1 VLATPVMRA
10 EERVPV
16 APPPPRVVGNRNT
29 GAYPRVPQRRQSSPW
44 LLVTLVILG
53 LLALGALGTGLY
65 LANRTPQS
73 VVPAIQGQTQTD
85 ANALLSQAKLHGAP
99 QTVFDASCVK
109 DTVTHQDTPAGRKV
123 TEGSAVSYEVC
134 GGPQSTTVP
143 QLAGLTQEQAATA
156 LQQNHLVAKFVS
168 VDGLKDAKGK
178 VEPGSISPKE
188 GQSVAE
194 NTTVTV
200 GISQGNQNVV
210 PDLTSMTQDEAAA
223 TLSQLG
229 FTRFSFVQ
237 RGGATP
243 DQVGKVTGQTVSK
256 GTTKFLTDPFTV
268 FIGKSDQPS
277 SSPSVSVSPGT

>member
-1 VLATPVMRA
+1 MRA

-16 APPPPRVVGNRNT
+16 APPPPRVVGGRNT

-53 LLALGALGTGLY
+53 ILALGALGTGLY
-65 LANRTPQS
+65 LANRTQQS
-73 VVPAIQGQTQTD
+73 TVPGLIGLKQPD
-85 ANALLSQAKLHGAP
+85 ADARLSQAKLHGAAS
-99 QTVFDASCVK
+99 QVFNASCTK
-109 DTVTHQDTPAGRKV
+109 DTVVSQDTPEGQKV

-156 LQQNHLVAKFVS
+156 LQQAHLVAKFVP

-178 VEPGSISPKE
+178 VQQGSISPKE

-210 PDLTSMTQDEAAA
+210 PDLTNMTQDEAVA

-229 FTRFSFVQ
+229 FTKVNFVP

-243 DQVGKVTGQTVSK
+243 DQVGKVTGQTVK
-256 GTTKFLTDPFTV
+256 NVTKFLTDPITV
-268 FIGKSDQPS
+268 FIGKVDQPS
-277 SSPSVSVSPGT
+277 STPSVSVSPST